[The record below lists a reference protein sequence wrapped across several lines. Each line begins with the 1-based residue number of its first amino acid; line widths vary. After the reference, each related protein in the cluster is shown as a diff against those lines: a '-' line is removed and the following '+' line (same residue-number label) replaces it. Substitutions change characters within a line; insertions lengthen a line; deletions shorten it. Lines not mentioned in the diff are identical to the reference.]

1 MRFSILSI
9 KEEEDGSMSADV
21 DYDDEMAAQIR
32 SHYGVE
38 EITPKVLSAVVKELL
53 EQYVEQQV
61 KQHIENNPDENNP
74 DEYHAEDTSK

>member
-1 MRFSILSI
+1 LKFSILSI

-21 DYDDEMAAQIR
+21 DFDDEMAAQIR

-61 KQHIENNPDENNP
+61 KQHISDNP
-74 DEYHAEDTSK
+74 DEYHAENVSEEKDG